1 MKRGQSHNRAP
12 TTKATCSLVSLPQ
25 PPPHAP
31 PLLPLHSYHYHHTS
45 AMAAALHAKI
55 LAEGYTPGMLR
66 AAGGA
71 ATTEAANR
79 LHQHFIKLTTS
90 QRLAAP
96 RPQKQEREY
105 AHILGWEEREKEEA
119 VAAPPASRRRLQVRV
134 DMRGPRRTRTD
145 TMQCLHQ
152 LYIEGVLAQHHARL
166 RRREFNLAWTKASR
180 RTAASEVHPWPPVPT
195 RVASPHKAESHLRCD
210 AISVRED
217 ETHPQEHPAPQW
229 AASSGYTDMPSI
241 GDIEEFIE
249 RPHGS
254 PSSFIDSEG
263 LEWPLPPR
271 ECLVSPIADVVPAH
285 RTTPAASANSP
296 SASATTS
303 MDNSKR
309 PAVSPASFV
318 ETDGFEW
325 PLPPRER
332 LPFPDPDMPSPT
344 RAQSDRTSDRTP
356 PLVCDTSRTSMSSS
370 STPPTP
376 PLTPIG
382 ADDDCYEPSAAPA
395 GVGVIGEGRPS
406 PKTTTEV
413 VVCGKSGTPG
423 PPGTGEGARER
434 RGCGVSEV
442 DWWLLWRSCSLDDAG
457 GHAVTANKSL

>member
-1 MKRGQSHNRAP
+1 
-12 TTKATCSLVSLPQ
+12 
-25 PPPHAP
+25 
-31 PLLPLHSYHYHHTS
+31 
-45 AMAAALHAKI
+45 
-55 LAEGYTPGMLR
+55 MLR

-71 ATTEAANR
+71 ATTEAAHR

-119 VAAPPASRRRLQVRV
+119 VVAPPASGRRRLQ
-134 DMRGPRRTRTD
+134 
-145 TMQCLHQ
+145 CLHQ
-152 LYIEGVLAQHHARL
+152 VYIESVLAQHHARL

-195 RVASPHKAESHLRCD
+195 RVASPHETESHLRCD
-210 AISVRED
+210 AIAVRED
-217 ETHPQEHPAPQW
+217 ETRPQEHPAPQW
-229 AASSGYTDMPSI
+229 AASSGYADMPSI
-241 GDIEEFIE
+241 GDIEEFAE

-254 PSSFIDSEG
+254 PASFIDSEG

-285 RTTPAASANSP
+285 RITPAASANSP
-296 SASATTS
+296 SASTTTS

-318 ETDGFEW
+318 ETEGFEW
-325 PLPPRER
+325 PLPLRER
-332 LPFPDPDMPSPT
+332 LTFPDPDMPSST
-344 RAQSDRTSDRTP
+344 RANSDRTSDRTP

-370 STPPTP
+370 STPPTL

-413 VVCGKSGTPG
+413 GVCGKSGTPG

-442 DWWLLWRSCSLDDAG
+442 DWWLLWRSCRLDDAG